1 LLSTLGKW
9 HVPEIDAAFK
19 VRAQQNPANW
29 NYQFALVQGGDV
41 AAADAL
47 MRALAKETSPSG
59 YVKLNLEAALAECGR
74 LDPAVW
80 QQHLGDA
87 FRRQPSSIAPTVL
100 DSFSVAGPKI
110 GSKFLQELLT
120 SSIPLYEQFVDGMAA
135 QAKGAREG
143 DTVAANRFPKAPP
156 TDFIKGA
163 ARLLS
168 EWEVKES
175 VPILEQ
181 ILLTAQKESR
191 PNVYLIE
198 ALGLALYR
206 LDPDNWRNKLVSAG
220 VPAYHVDRIPGIAK
234 LRPIPAEFLPKQV
247 KLKAR

>member
-1 LLSTLGKW
+1 M
-9 HVPEIDAAFK
+9 PEIDQAFRQKAASSPEMWGY
-19 VRAQQNPANW
+19 AL
-29 NYQFALVQGGDV
+29 ALVHAGD
-41 AAADAL
+41 ASAPITL
-47 MRALAKETSPSG
+47 ERRLAKESRPIG
-59 YVKLNLEAALAECGR
+59 DVVFDLEAALAGCGR

-87 FRRQPSSIAPTVL
+87 FRRQPSSIAPSVL
-100 DSFSVAGPKI
+100 TSISVAGPSV

-120 SSIPLYEQFVDGMAA
+120 ISIPLYEQFVDGMAA
-135 QAKGAREG
+135 QAKGVREG

-168 EWEVKES
+168 EWEVKDS

-181 ILLTAQKESR
+181 MLVTVQKESR